1 LDFYALP
8 DGSSDARLC
17 AHTRGTLLLEMYI
30 PQDIDHGTL
39 AHIGHPNDHEI
50 VLRRLGAIK
59 ATALAHETS
68 GQGQDVQHAVIPLI
82 LAVGEQDVL
91 EFGLLSPQLLEHI
104 LLLLGAQE
112 IDFVQNQNMR
122 FNATSWEKI
131 PNYMIRLNG
140 SWFVYPPVIVSK
152 N

>member
-1 LDFYALP
+1 
-8 DGSSDARLC
+8 
-17 AHTRGTLLLEMYI
+17 
-30 PQDIDHGTL
+30 
-39 AHIGHPNDHEI
+39 

-59 ATALAHETS
+59 ATALAHEAS
-68 GQGQDVQHAVIPLI
+68 GQGQDVQHAVVPLI

-122 FNATSWEKI
+122 FNATSWEKFPI
-131 PNYMIRLNG
+131 I
-140 SWFVYPPVIVSK
+140 
-152 N
+152 